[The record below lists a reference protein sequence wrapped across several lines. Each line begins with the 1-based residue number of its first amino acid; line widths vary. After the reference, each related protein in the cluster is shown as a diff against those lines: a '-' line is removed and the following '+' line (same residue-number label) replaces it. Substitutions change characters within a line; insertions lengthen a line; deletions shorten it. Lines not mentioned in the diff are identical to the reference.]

1 MKIID
6 LRSDTVT
13 KPTEKMRHA
22 MANAVVGDD
31 VYGDDQTVIE
41 LEQLAAEIC
50 GKEAALF
57 TPSGTMA
64 NQIAIMTLCKR
75 GDEIILGRKS
85 HIAFYEVGA
94 AAVLA
99 GVSYST
105 VDNADE
111 IIKPEDI
118 VERVRGKD
126 VHFPDT
132 GLLCLENALSSG
144 RVIGLNDMKMAY
156 NEAKRLGIP
165 VYLDG
170 ARLFNAAVHLDV
182 PAREIAQ
189 YCDALMFCVSK
200 GLCAPVGSLLV
211 GSAEF
216 IGVARRNRKML
227 GGGMRQAGVLASA
240 GLIGLREMT
249 KRLHMDHENAKYLA
263 DQLDKF
269 DGITVDYSR
278 LAINLVFFTI
288 DRADFNHAG
297 LVDNLLTQGIKIN
310 GGNNGLYRFV
320 THNDVDQDD
329 IDKLLEIMRPMF
341 LGR

>member
-13 KPTEKMRHA
+13 KPTEEMRYA

-31 VYGDDQTVIE
+31 VYGDDETVME
-41 LEQLAAEIC
+41 LERLAADIC

-85 HIAFYEVGA
+85 HIAYYEVGA

-99 GVSYST
+99 GVSYSA

-111 IIKPEDI
+111 IITPKDI
-118 VERVRGKD
+118 AERVRGRN

-144 RVIGLNDMKMAY
+144 RVIGLDDMKLAY
-156 NEAKRLGIP
+156 DEAKRCGVP

-170 ARLFNAAVHLDV
+170 ARLFNAAVHLGV
-182 PAREIAQ
+182 EAREITQ

-211 GSAEF
+211 GSADF
-216 IGVARRNRKML
+216 VAKARRNRKML
-227 GGGMRQAGVLASA
+227 GGGMRQAGVLAAA
-240 GLIGLREMT
+240 GLIAVGEMT
-249 KRLHMDHENAKYLA
+249 KRLHIDHENAKYLA
-263 DQLDKF
+263 DEMDKF
-269 DGITVDYSR
+269 DGVSVDYSK

-288 DRADFNHAG
+288 DRAGFDHAG
-297 LVDNLLTQGIKIN
+297 LADKLLAQGVKIN
-310 GGNNGLYRFV
+310 AGTNGLYRFV
-320 THNDVDQDD
+320 THNDACRAD
-329 IDKLLEIMRPMF
+329 IDKVLEILRPMF
-341 LGR
+341 